1 MDFGLPDHIPML
13 RDTLRRFVSEEMPR
27 AKAAKW
33 DKDNHF
39 PRDVLNKLA
48 ELGLMGLTVS
58 EEYGG
63 LGRDIL
69 GTMITIEELSRRS
82 LAADADHRRLDR
94 GSAEQ
99 HRKLGPLRGRPG
111 RQ

>member
-1 MDFGLPDHIPML
+1 MGSARIARIQWKTKPDGAALRTGWMDFGLPDHIPMV
-13 RDTLRRFVSEEMPR
+13 RDTLRRFVREEMPR

-69 GTMITIEELSRRS
+69 GTMITIEELSKRS
-82 LAADADHRRLDR
+82 
-94 GSAEQ
+94 
-99 HRKLGPLRGRPG
+99 
-111 RQ
+111 